1 LRLSIFASHPMTAD
15 RMAMVEAAD
24 SASAGEP
31 LLSLGEWRALKAI
44 CK

>member
-1 LRLSIFASHPMTAD
+1 MTAD
-15 RMAMVEAAD
+15 RIAMLDAAD
-24 SASAGEP
+24 TTPSGEP